1 MNKNFFLILILLFLC
16 ITSKQIIFPFTTK
29 TYGYESNN
37 EFKYIFE
44 NEIFTTLE
52 VGTPKQKVEL
62 FLTAQTPFFII
73 KKNSTI
79 KSYYNNETSSSYKH
93 YDNSS
98 IYYFGD
104 DILKRGI
111 QSSEKI
117 ILQNSFGPEQ
127 PVSVSDLD
135 FIYSTA
141 YEKDNENHMGLIGL
155 QFISTSF
162 VFSKEINMMVT
173 LKKKGLTSNYIWN
186 LNYTDDNSGFLII
199 GDYPHNY
206 APNKYNK
213 DNLRQINVHR
223 EGAQKLIWNLYFN
236 EVKYGEFDLSGHKT
250 GKFTPQYGVLIG
262 PNIFDSII
270 TKEFF
275 QNFIDNGKC
284 ERKTYDEFD
293 YFVCDENIDLS
304 NFKNLEFTEKEI
316 STEKFIFTKD
326 DLFLKK
332 NGKLFFLVAFGHNWE
347 YNYCWN
353 LGKPFMKKYNFLF
366 DEDGKQILMYEKE
379 DEEENKK
386 NLIGNKNFV
395 YFIWGGIVVLVI
407 IIGVLIFVL
416 TKIIKK
422 KRKKLYELEDD
433 FYYNSEENNNNEESK
448 RNDNEN
454 KNEKIFKFEG
464 DENENK
470 FGL

>member
-1 MNKNFFLILILLFLC
+1 M
-16 ITSKQIIFPFTTK
+16 
-29 TYGYESNN
+29 
-37 EFKYIFE
+37 
-44 NEIFTTLE
+44 
-52 VGTPKQKVEL
+52 
-62 FLTAQTPFFII
+62 
-73 KKNSTI
+73 
-79 KSYYNNETSSSYKH
+79 
-93 YDNSS
+93 
-98 IYYFGD
+98 
-104 DILKRGI
+104 
-111 QSSEKI
+111 
-117 ILQNSFGPEQ
+117 
-127 PVSVSDLD
+127 SDLD

-155 QFISTSF
+155 QFLSTSF

-262 PNIFDSII
+262 PDIFDRII

-347 YNYCWN
+347 YSYCWN
-353 LGKPFMKKYNFLF
+353 LGKPFIKKYNFLF